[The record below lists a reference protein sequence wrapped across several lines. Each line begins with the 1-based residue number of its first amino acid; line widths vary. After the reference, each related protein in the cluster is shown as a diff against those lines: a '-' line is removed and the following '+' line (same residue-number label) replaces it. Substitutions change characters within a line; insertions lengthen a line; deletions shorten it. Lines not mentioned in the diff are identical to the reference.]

1 MCSAIDDIALFAI
14 AVAPAAPLAIS
25 RECMSRVPL
34 SLALAAAALT
44 LPGAAA
50 AKKVAQP
57 ADDAPVAE
65 SRRYFTED
73 PDAPMIA
80 PAGYDVTIV
89 EYLDYQCP
97 ACRASHGPLKQ
108 LLAKDKKV
116 RVIFRDWPIFGA
128 MSQRAA
134 LWAIASKYQG
144 KYVAFHDALF
154 AAPLPLDEVKIETAA
169 KTAGIDL
176 VQLKKDI
183 FVHSEDIEDLLARND
198 EQAQLL
204 GLDGTP
210 GFIIGSVQSFGGMT
224 LKQFE
229 ESVADA
235 RRGVGSPGPERGS
248 R

>member
-1 MCSAIDDIALFAI
+1 MNRASTL
-14 AVAPAAPLAIS
+14 
-25 RECMSRVPL
+25 
-34 SLALAAAALT
+34 LALAAAIAAL
-44 LPGAAA
+44 AAPA
-50 AKKVAQP
+50 VAKKVTPP
-57 ADDAPVAE
+57 ADDAPMAE

-154 AAPLPLDEVKIETAA
+154 AAPLPLDQAGIEAAA
-169 KTAGIDL
+169 KQAGVD
-176 VQLKKDI
+176 VAQLKKDI
-183 FVHSEDIEDLLARND
+183 VTHTEDIEDLLARND
-198 EQAQLL
+198 EQAQML

-235 RRGVGSPGPERGS
+235 RRGVGAAGPERGA

>member
-1 MCSAIDDIALFAI
+1 MNRASTL
-14 AVAPAAPLAIS
+14 
-25 RECMSRVPL
+25 
-34 SLALAAAALT
+34 LALAAAIAALAA
-44 LPGAAA
+44 PAA
-50 AKKVAQP
+50 AKKVTPP
-57 ADDAPVAE
+57 ADDAPMAE

-154 AAPLPLDEVKIETAA
+154 AAPLPLDQAGIEAAA
-169 KTAGIDL
+169 KQAGVDIA
-176 VQLKKDI
+176 QLKKDI
-183 FVHSEDIEDLLARND
+183 VTHTEDIEDLLARND
-198 EQAQLL
+198 EQAQML

-235 RRGVGSPGPERGS
+235 RRGVGAAGPERGA

>member
-1 MCSAIDDIALFAI
+1 MNRAS
-14 AVAPAAPLAIS
+14 
-25 RECMSRVPL
+25 L
-34 SLALAAAALT
+34 SVILAAAALALT
-44 LPGAAA
+44 GPAA
-50 AKKVAQP
+50 AKPVAQP
-57 ADDAPVAE
+57 APDASTAE
-65 SRRYFTED
+65 TRRYFTED

-80 PAGYDVTIV
+80 PVGYDVTIV

-97 ACRASHGPLKQ
+97 ACRASLGPLKQ

-116 RVIFRDWPIFGA
+116 RLIFRDWPIFGA
-128 MSQRAA
+128 MSQRSA

-144 KYVAFHDALF
+144 KYVAFHEALF
-154 AAPLPLDEVKIETAA
+154 DAPRPLDEAGIEAAA
-169 KTAGIDL
+169 KKAGVDL

-183 FVHSEDIEDLLARND
+183 VAHSEDIEDLLARND

-235 RRGVGSPGPERGS
+235 RRGVGNAGPERG
-248 R
+248 RR